1 MLVSRASCRRG
12 CREELIL
19 YGCKKIRG
27 SRSGDGVASDGKK
40 PYHEVDIQDMG
51 RLAKTETWFVER
63 TTSVPQP
70 QNKERIEDRGK
81 ATSSERWH
89 VLHDGQTT
97 DLRHFH
103 VPIEYREQTGIQ
115 GMQPLRLTEQFK
127 TLFSLAVQM
136 TETSGVDAVLLLVEG
151 TADWPRLRNMAP
163 NSKILIAADT
173 SEQLTGAKEAGLE
186 PICLEM
192 PDNPVYEKLT
202 QAVLEAVADDILAPG
217 SAVVALYSS
226 FDADS
231 IDSLS
236 VINLDE
242 HLNRLT
248 GRDLRQLE
256 TRVPLDTLKI
266 VVDLAV
272 EIGREGR
279 EGKPVGTLFVVGDSR
294 KVLACSRSVGFDPV
308 KGYSRKE
315 RNLNDPRV
323 REGIKEIAQMDGA
336 IIVSPDG
343 TVEATCRYLD
353 CSAAE
358 VTLSKGLGAR
368 HWAAAAISCSTNAVA
383 ITVSQSNGTVRIF
396 QNGETVLR
404 IEPYSRRPMVW
415 RDLDDGP
422 LPAGS

>member
-1 MLVSRASCRRG
+1 M
-12 CREELIL
+12 
-19 YGCKKIRG
+19 
-27 SRSGDGVASDGKK
+27 
-40 PYHEVDIQDMG
+40 
-51 RLAKTETWFVER
+51 
-63 TTSVPQP
+63 
-70 QNKERIEDRGK
+70 
-81 ATSSERWH
+81 
-89 VLHDGQTT
+89 QT
-97 DLRHFH
+97 
-103 VPIEYREQTGIQ
+103 
-115 GMQPLRLTEQFK
+115 LRLTEQFK
-127 TLFSLAVQM
+127 KLMSMAVGL
-136 TETSGVDAVLLLVEG
+136 TETVGIDAILLLVEG
-151 TADWPRLRNMAP
+151 TADWLRVRNMAP
-163 NSKILIAADT
+163 KAKLLVAADT
-173 SEQLTGAKEAGLE
+173 AEQLKGAKEAGLE
-186 PICLEM
+186 PIRLDM
-192 PDNPVYEKLT
+192 PDNPAYEKLT

-217 SAVVALYSS
+217 SAVVALYSG
-226 FDADS
+226 FDSDA

-266 VVDLAV
+266 VVDLAI

-294 KVLACSRSVGFDPV
+294 KVMACSRAAGFDPV

-353 CSAAE
+353 CSAAD

-368 HWAAAAISCSTNAVA
+368 HWAAAAISRATNAVA

-404 IEPYSRRPMVW
+404 IEPYARRTMVW
-415 RDLDDGP
+415 RDLDDAP
-422 LPAGS
+422 PVAGV